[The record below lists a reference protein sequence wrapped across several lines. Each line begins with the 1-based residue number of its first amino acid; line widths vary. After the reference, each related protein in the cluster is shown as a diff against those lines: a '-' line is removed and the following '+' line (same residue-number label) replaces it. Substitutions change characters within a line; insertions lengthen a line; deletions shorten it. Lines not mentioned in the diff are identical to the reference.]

1 MLCSYLWL
9 CVLAKFEIKLINAFV
24 CDQLKSAINND
35 QEKNWL
41 RYSRIYLREVLFVAP
56 VE

>member
-9 CVLAKFEIKLINAFV
+9 CVLAKFEIKLINTFV

-41 RYSRIYLREVLFVAP
+41 RYSRIYLREALFVAP